1 MSTFQMRPFSHFQ
14 PILQLD
20 LRWPL
25 TLVYDLCMNIWR
37 FPYYI
42 NKPSLVPIGLQLFK
56 WGHFHIF
63 SLSYNL
69 TSDDL
74 WPWYVTF
81 DCMNIWR
88 FPYFIN
94 KSSLV
99 PIDIQL
105 FKWGHFHILVYL
117 TTWPQMTFDL
127 DMWPLIAS
135 TNEGFH
141 VASMTQLWLK
151 SIKACGS
158 KSQMLTH
165 FHNNRQ
171 QQ

>member
-1 MSTFQMRPFSHFQ
+1 MQINPNLHFHI
-14 PILQLD
+14 ILQVD

-25 TLVYDLCMNIWR
+25 TLICDLLTTWIYEGSHIILMNQVWFKSNFNFSNEAIFTFSAYLSTWPQMTFDVGMTFVCMNIWR
-37 FPYYI
+37 FPYFI

-81 DCMNIWR
+81 DRSTNDGSHVAYM
-88 FPYFIN
+88 
-94 KSSLV
+94 
-99 PIDIQL
+99 IQL
-105 FKWGHFHILVYL
+105 K
-117 TTWPQMTFDL
+117 
-127 DMWPLIAS
+127 
-135 TNEGFH
+135 
-141 VASMTQLWLK
+141 LK

-158 KSQMLTH
+158 
-165 FHNNRQ
+165 
-171 QQ
+171 